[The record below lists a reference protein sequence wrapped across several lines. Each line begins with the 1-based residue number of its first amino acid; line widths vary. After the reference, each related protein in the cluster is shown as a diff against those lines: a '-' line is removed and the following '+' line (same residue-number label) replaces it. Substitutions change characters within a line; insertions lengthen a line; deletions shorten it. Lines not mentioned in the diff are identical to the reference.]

1 MEHFINETIDISSL
15 PKFEEA
21 KLSPLQKRYWL
32 VIVINIIITFLIIAA
47 IVAAALYFIEEIQP
61 YWLVFGIAYF
71 CLLAFVVLVKRIG
84 FLNKGYAF
92 RTHDMIYKSGAIA
105 VTTTVIPYN
114 RIQHAAMH
122 EGFIS
127 RKMGLSSVEVF
138 TAGGI
143 NSEVK
148 ISGIEKTQAER
159 IKGLLMGKVLKEDEA
174 NEGLSNEGVSNE
186 E

>member
-1 MEHFINETIDISSL
+1 
-15 PKFEEA
+15 
-21 KLSPLQKRYWL
+21 
-32 VIVINIIITFLIIAA
+32 
-47 IVAAALYFIEEIQP
+47 
-61 YWLVFGIAYF
+61 
-71 CLLAFVVLVKRIG
+71 
-84 FLNKGYAF
+84 
-92 RTHDMIYKSGAIA
+92 MIYKSGAIA

-174 NEGLSNEGVSNE
+174 NEGLSNEGGKQ
-186 E
+186 

>member
-1 MEHFINETIDISSL
+1 MEHFINDTIDISSL
-15 PKFEEA
+15 PRFEEV

-32 VIVINIIITFLIIAA
+32 VILFNIVITFLLIAA
-47 IVAAALYFIEEIQP
+47 AMGAALYFIDDTYP
-61 YWLVFGIAYF
+61 YWPAFIAVYVF
-71 CLLAFVVLVKRIG
+71 LLSFVFIINRIS

-92 RTHDMIYKSGAIA
+92 RTHDMIYKSGALA

-127 RKMGLSSVEVF
+127 RKLGLASVEIF
-138 TAGGI
+138 TAGGVS
-143 NSEVK
+143 SEVK
-148 ISGIEKTQAER
+148 ISGIEKTHAER
-159 IKGLLMGKVLKEDEA
+159 IKQLLMGKILNEDV
-174 NEGLSNEGVSNE
+174 NDE

>member
-15 PKFEEA
+15 PRFEEA
-21 KLSPLQKRYWL
+21 KLSPLQKRYWF
-32 VIVINIIITFLIIAA
+32 VILFNIVITFLLIAA
-47 IVAAALYFIEEIQP
+47 AIGTAIYFIEEIHP
-61 YWLVFGIAYF
+61 YWP
-71 CLLAFVVLVKRIG
+71 AFAAVYVVLSLFVIIVNRIS

-92 RTHDMIYKSGAIA
+92 RTHDMIYKSGALA

-127 RKMGLSSVEVF
+127 RKLGLASVEIF
-138 TAGGI
+138 TAGGVS
-143 NSEVK
+143 SEVK
-148 ISGIEKTQAER
+148 ISGIERTHAER
-159 IKGLLMGKVLKEDEA
+159 IKHLLMGKILNEDV
-174 NEGLSNEGVSNE
+174 NDE